1 MVKHMNG
8 LRTFLEAPGA
18 RTFGAVWVGQLVSIL
33 GSAMTRFGL
42 AIWVFTE
49 TGSVTQLALIVL
61 ASQVPA
67 LLVSPFVGA
76 LVDRWDR
83 RVAMIVSDTGAA
95 VGTLATLALIA
106 AGRLEIWHLYVTLSF
121 SGLFGA
127 FQFPAYSAAV
137 TMLIPKEHYARA
149 SGLVQLAG
157 SLGRILAPAI
167 AGTLV
172 VTVGLGPLFAI
183 DVVSYLVAVG
193 ILAFQRFPSAPPS
206 ERRGA
211 GVRGLL
217 LEAREGLSFV
227 LERRGLLILML
238 SFVMVNFA
246 FAFQGVLF
254 IPLLL
259 SLTTEQVAGVVAS
272 IGAVGITIG
281 SLVLTAWGGPANKV
295 LGVYVPIA
303 LMGAGLVLIGLRPAL
318 WLVIA
323 GLLLMMT
330 THPVAGGSSQAIWQA
345 KVPPEL
351 QGRVF
356 AIRQVS
362 AIAASP
368 VAFLTA
374 GLLADR
380 VFEPLFTE
388 GGFALAT
395 IFGSGAGRGTGFL
408 FSCTGALAIAIT
420 MWAVRHPRIR
430 GLEAEVAD
438 ADAVVVG

>member
-1 MVKHMNG
+1 MSG
-8 LRTFLEAPGA
+8 FRTFLQAPGA
-18 RTFGAVWVGQLVSIL
+18 RTFGAVWIGQFVSLL
-33 GSAMTRFGL
+33 GSSMTRFGL

-49 TGSVTQLALIVL
+49 TGSATQLALIVV

-95 VGTLATLALIA
+95 VATVATLALIA
-106 AGRLEIWHLYVTLSF
+106 TGSLEIWHLYVTLSF
-121 SGLFGA
+121 GGLFGA
-127 FQFPAYSAAV
+127 FQFPAYSAALTV
-137 TMLIPKEHYARA
+137 LIPKEHYARA

-157 SLGRILAPAI
+157 SLGSVLAPAI

-193 ILAFQRFPSAPPS
+193 ILAYQRFPAVPPS
-206 ERRGA
+206 DRLGR

-217 LEAREGLSFV
+217 LEAREGLAFV
-227 LERRGLLILML
+227 LERRGLMILLL
-238 SFVMVNFA
+238 SFLMVNFA
-246 FAFQGVLF
+246 LAFQGVLL

-272 IGAVGITIG
+272 VGAVGVTVG
-281 SLVLTAWGGPANKV
+281 TLALTVWGGPRNKA
-295 LGVYVPIA
+295 LGVYGSIA
-303 LMGAGLVLIGLRPAL
+303 VVGAGLMLIGLQPTL
-318 WLVIA
+318 WLVIV
-323 GLLLMMT
+323 GLFSMMLAV
-330 THPVAGGSSQAIWQA
+330 PVASGTSQALWQA
-345 KVPPEL
+345 KVPPRL

-362 AIAASP
+362 AIGAMP
-368 VAFLTA
+368 VAFLAA

-395 IFGSGAGRGTGFL
+395 LFGTGPGRGTGFL
-408 FSCTGALAIAIT
+408 FSCTGVIALLVAA
-420 MWAVRHPRIR
+420 WAVRHPRIR
-430 GLEAEVAD
+430 GLETEVPD
-438 ADAVVVG
+438 ADAAPAMA